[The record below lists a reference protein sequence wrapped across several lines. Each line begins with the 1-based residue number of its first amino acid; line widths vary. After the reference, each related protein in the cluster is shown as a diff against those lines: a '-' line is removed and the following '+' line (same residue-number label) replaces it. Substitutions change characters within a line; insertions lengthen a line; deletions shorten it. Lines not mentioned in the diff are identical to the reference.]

1 MRHMK
6 IKNPPDYLF
15 SDNLI
20 VNVKDLDSNLLETNY
35 HLRVFLV
42 LIFITLNTSQQKV
55 LIV

>member
-1 MRHMK
+1 MK